1 MNGQHLNPAEALRE
15 PATAMAPDP
24 RTGMFAGQAA
34 LSLAAH
40 HADIARVQLSPAVPE
55 PIAIQYE
62 TARNLYLYAWHVYRF
77 YMVAATQA
85 LTTLEFGLRERLP
98 AQLPKPYQRTGQRKP
113 MLAGMLRYAIDQ
125 GLVRNDGFRR
135 WHETAA
141 HRARERRSLE
151 AIQTM
156 IDQDLEYVEIDD
168 EAPVEVSPQDQQW
181 DLVAILSDS
190 LPSLRNQLAHG
201 SPMLTRQVLGTL
213 ELVSEI
219 LSQLYPAQSATDS
232 KDIKL
237 DGRID

>member
-1 MNGQHLNPAEALRE
+1 MNGQHLNPAEALRD
-15 PATAMAPDP
+15 PASAMAPDP
-24 RTGMFAGQAA
+24 RTDMFAGQAT

-98 AQLPKPYQRTGQRKP
+98 AQLPKPYQRLGQKQP
-113 MLAGMLRYAIDQ
+113 MLAGMLRYAIDH

-135 WHETAA
+135 WHLAA
-141 HRARERRSLE
+141 EQRASERRSLD

-156 IDQDLEYVEIDD
+156 IDEGLERIEIDAD
-168 EAPVEVSPQDQQW
+168 SPVEVAPQDQQW

-213 ELVSEI
+213 ELVAEI
-219 LSQLYPAQSATDS
+219 LSQLYPDQPATGS
-232 KDIKL
+232 
-237 DGRID
+237 

>member
-1 MNGQHLNPAEALRE
+1 MNGQHLNPAGALRD
-15 PATAMAPDP
+15 PASAMAPDP
-24 RTGMFAGQAA
+24 RTGMFADQAT

-55 PIAIQYE
+55 AIAIQFE

-98 AQLPKPYQRTGQRKP
+98 AQLPKPYQRLGQKQP

-135 WHETAA
+135 WHLAA
-141 HRARERRSLE
+141 EQRARDRRSLD

-156 IDQDLEYVEIDD
+156 IDEGLERIEIDD
-168 EAPVEVSPQDQQW
+168 DSPVEVAPQDQRW

-190 LPSLRNQLAHG
+190 LPCLRNQLAHG

-213 ELVSEI
+213 KLVAET
-219 LSQLYPAQSATDS
+219 LSQLYPDQPQPVHRASGSTA
-232 KDIKL
+232 
-237 DGRID
+237 G